1 MRKGVSQ
8 AQAAHQADASAKRV
22 IQDVSKAEML
32 RAAQRAA
39 LSGFAKIDIS
49 GLNHVERHTDD
60 SRAPLEAPHACHPD
74 GSVHDENSQRVQWP
88 WTNSKA
94 ASSDASCAVSEAA
107 IAAHIFNST
116 RTVRQRHRLDDMIEL
131 CLDKASSGGKRGR
144 DHVGVRAWFA
154 FTEDVMG
161 VPANRPLDPQTTPLW
176 AKLEDEWLAMRF
188 VCALVSERGITPN
201 SAYQYFCM
209 VQGWHSREWGVKL
222 AGGLKLERLPQ
233 MLKGMRRVI
242 EVKPTA
248 PRRGVAPDKLRK
260 AMDILLDPAVPKHAN
275 LRAALAC
282 ALQGLLRSAEYTN
295 KAGKVDKYTILR
307 SDVVELRK
315 DRAVLMMHPCK
326 NNHHLSGKTC
336 PLVIGG
342 GGTFVD
348 SMAEIYNLRLVDP
361 CSDSTVTPLFR
372 DPDTNTPIR
381 YDTINN
387 LLKQLMLVVGE
398 GTEGI
403 STHSLR
409 IGGATA
415 LFAAGATETVIR
427 TMGRWSSD
435 IHRLYVR
442 ACFEQ
447 CCDWTRKA
455 GSQLVNRVPQFTEV
469 DDY

>member
-1 MRKGVSQ
+1 MN
-8 AQAAHQADASAKRV
+8 RV
-22 IQDVSKAEML
+22 LRDLSKAEML
-32 RAAQRAA
+32 KAAQAA
-39 LSGFAKIDIS
+39 SLNKFNSANIS
-49 GLNHVERHTDD
+49 PLEHVEKHPEDTG
-60 SRAPLEAPHACHPD
+60 SPLDKPHACHVD
-74 GSVHDENSQRVQWP
+74 GSVRDENNQPIQWP
-88 WTNSKA
+88 WSQSSGG
-94 ASSDASCAVSEAA
+94 ASYSSAVSEAA

-131 CLDKASSGGKRGR
+131 CLDKASSDGKRGR
-144 DHVGVRAWFA
+144 SHVGIRAWFA
-154 FTEDVMG
+154 FCEDVMG
-161 VPANRPLDPQTTPLW
+161 VPADRPMDPATTPLW

-188 VCALVSERGITPN
+188 VCALVSDRGISPN

-209 VQGWHSREWGVKL
+209 VQGWHAREWGVKL

-233 MLKGMRRVI
+233 MLKGMKRV
-242 EVKPTA
+242 VDATTKA
-248 PRRGVAPDKLRK
+248 PRKGVAPDKLRR
-260 AMDILLDPAVPKHAN
+260 AMDMLLDPANPKHAN

-295 KAGKVDKYTILR
+295 KLGKTDKYTLMR
-307 SDVVELRK
+307 SDLTELRE
-315 DRAVLMMHPCK
+315 DRAVVMMHPCK

-342 GGTFVD
+342 GGEHVD
-348 SMAEIYNLRLVDP
+348 AVKELRNLMRVDP
-361 CSDSTVTPLFR
+361 ASQGGEASTPLFR
-372 DPDTNTPIR
+372 DPDTNTPVR

-387 LLKQLMLVVGE
+387 LIKEMMVLVGE
-398 GTEGI
+398 GAEGY

-447 CCDWTRKA
+447 CCEWTRKA
-455 GSQLVNRVPQFTEV
+455 GSQMVTCVPDFVEV